1 MFYTQYAVRNFN
13 YWFLSKLKLNKMKLL
28 LTSFGLSH
36 LNNKGDH
43 NSRIF
48 FRMPPV
54 AMSSADQFLPDY
66 VTLLLAN
73 KIIIDCQT
81 YERLISHSSHYSY
94 NSVSRMIKR
103 LYEEGFVQIEDFDE
117 VIKQNESLLEKM
129 LEQDLKSLDLWI
141 KPLKESVSYWEDF
154 VSKFNGVL
162 RFEYFYS
169 YHQWPPSQND
179 LNLHLLNNND
189 VYLQTHFGGD
199 IGNDGLNLDLAH
211 FGHIGEIK
219 LNDILNSPSAKRKT
233 SAYRQ
238 QLKKYLIG
246 YLSYV
251 NANILLSQKFDT
263 GFHDWY
269 DFKPFYQ
276 EKFLRVA
283 KESSP
288 GEKEIE
294 NIKKLFEISF
304 PEFSFWQPDNVLKA
318 LKDKRIQELRQLI
331 DSACKGEVEF
341 DREFA
346 NRILREVL
354 KVETDMKKFRNI
366 VSYLTL
372 PLGFIP
378 TIGTPIQKATEELIT
393 KPKELKKR
401 KEFQWFYMISD
412 LAQKPVI
419 K

>member
-1 MFYTQYAVRNFN
+1 
-13 YWFLSKLKLNKMKLL
+13 MKLL

-36 LNNKGDH
+36 LNNKGDD
-43 NSRIF
+43 NINMF
-48 FRMPPV
+48 YRMPPV
-54 AMSSADQFLPDY
+54 AMSSVGQQFLPDY

-73 KIIIDCQT
+73 KVIIDCQT
-81 YERLISHSSHYSY
+81 YDRLISNSSHSSYK
-94 NSVSRMIKR
+94 SVAIMIKR

-141 KPLKESVSYWEDF
+141 KPLKESVSYWENF
-154 VSKFNGVL
+154 VSKFDGEL
-162 RFEYFYS
+162 RDEYLD
-169 YHQWPPSQND
+169 YHQLSPTPHYHHRETVLDQF
-179 LNLHLLNNND
+179 LH
-189 VYLQTHFGGD
+189 QAHFGD
-199 IGNDGLNLDLAH
+199 MVLNPDQAHMVLNLDQAFYQAH
-211 FGHIGEIK
+211 WIGHRGSSTIGIK
-219 LNDILNSPSAKRKT
+219 RILNSPSAKRRT

-238 QLKKYLIG
+238 VLKKYLIG
-246 YLSYV
+246 HLSYV
-251 NANILLSQKFDT
+251 NANILLSQTFNT

-354 KVETDMKKFRNI
+354 KVETDMKKYRNI
-366 VSYLTL
+366 VSYITM

-378 TIGTPIQKATEELIT
+378 TIGTPIQKAAEELIT
-393 KPKELKKR
+393 KRKELKKT
-401 KEFQWFYMISD
+401 KEFRWFYMISE
-412 LAQKPVI
+412 LAHKPVS